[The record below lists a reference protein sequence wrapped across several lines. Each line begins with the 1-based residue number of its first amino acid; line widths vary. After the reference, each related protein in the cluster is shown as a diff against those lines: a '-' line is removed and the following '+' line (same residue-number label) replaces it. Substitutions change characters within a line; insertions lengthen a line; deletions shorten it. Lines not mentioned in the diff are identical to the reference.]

1 MDKLRVNLVCI
12 CSLMQQ
18 LGLKDLQSCL
28 ALLKGLKGF
37 CTNFRIDKQ
46 FFNLL
51 KVLLGSAVGTVLI
64 FLLVACIS
72 AIVGFKYR
80 GIIRKKKQC
89 LMRKDVPR
97 NQLPTPSIQQQE
109 F

>member
-1 MDKLRVNLVCI
+1 MNCGINEL
-12 CSLMQQ
+12 
-18 LGLKDLQSCL
+18 
-28 ALLKGLKGF
+28 
-37 CTNFRIDKQ
+37 

-51 KVLLGSAVGTVLI
+51 QVLLGSAVGTVLI
-64 FLLVACIS
+64 FLLLACIS

-109 F
+109 FC